1 MAYVD
6 GYLIALPTK
15 NLKAYKAMARLG
27 GKVWR
32 DHGALDYKECVGDD
46 LATKFGTPYP
56 KLMKL
61 RKGETAVFSW
71 ITYRNKAQRD
81 KVNAKVMQDPRMKP
95 PTDPKSKKMKMPFDM
110 KRMSF
115 GGFTVLVDA

>member
-6 GYLIALPTK
+6 GYLIAIPK
-15 NLKAYKAMARLG
+15 RNIKAYKAMARTG

-56 KLMKL
+56 KLLKL

-71 ITYRNKAQRD
+71 ITYKNKAQRD
-81 KVNAKVMQDPRMKP
+81 KVNARVMKDPRLDGSMN
-95 PTDPKSKKMKMPFDM
+95 PKKKMPFDM

-115 GGFTVLVDA
+115 GGFRVLVDA